1 MKLYSV
7 VDNHDV
13 DRIASK
19 LNVPGHI
26 YPVHTLLF
34 YFTRIPSIY
43 YGSEWGI
50 KGRKEGANDDPLRP
64 AVDLKEALKDPDDPK
79 LLEWVK
85 TLGRI
90 HRKQP
95 ALSDGRYQELLLTNR
110 QVRFRQDPG
119 RRGRGGRCEQRRES
133 AELCI
138 REPLGGKTYTSLID
152 GSEGR
157 G

>member
-1 MKLYSV
+1 M
-7 VDNHDV
+7 
-13 DRIASK
+13 
-19 LNVPGHI
+19 
-26 YPVHTLLF
+26 
-34 YFTRIPSIY
+34 
-43 YGSEWGI
+43 
-50 KGRKEGANDDPLRP
+50 
-64 AVDLKEALKDPDDPK
+64 DLKEALKDPDDPK

-90 HRKQP
+90 HREQP

-110 QVRFRQDPG
+110 QYAFARILGEEGVVVAVNNDENP
-119 RRGRGGRCEQRRES
+119 

-152 GSEGR
+152 GSEGV